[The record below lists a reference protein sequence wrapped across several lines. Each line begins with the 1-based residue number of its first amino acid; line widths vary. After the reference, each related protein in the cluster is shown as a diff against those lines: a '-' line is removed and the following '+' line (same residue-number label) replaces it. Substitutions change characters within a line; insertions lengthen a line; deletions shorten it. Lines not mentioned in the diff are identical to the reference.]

1 MGEGE
6 RGEEHRVGER
16 EGRGKRRGEGRR
28 DEFHYP
34 FPSLRT
40 AAHKATAEKSVP
52 SRKKSRVSH
61 SSYKH

>member
-1 MGEGE
+1 MGGTEGW
-6 RGEEHRVGER
+6 
-16 EGRGKRRGEGRR
+16 GKRRGQGRH

-34 FPSLRT
+34 LPSLRT